1 MTAQEFV
8 RSLRADGMSEEEI
21 RRELRG
27 AGYKTGR
34 ISKLLDSTRARG
46 SADPPPADEAGPAA
60 APPRHVTNDLFSI
73 CQEDSSV
80 SMDDVAASG
89 SLALEEDKAG
99 CLFCIGY
106 VRSCMLVFHQCNN
119 LRIGDIPR
127 HPGHGKRHGRDRPP
141 KALWKASALWW
152 LGRSGR
158 ASMGAEDIDGIDAQ
172 YGCCRQGG
180 CDVRDLWSCILLCQ
194 NVSLNVFFCI
204 MFCQVLS
211 WHQWRCRVIGQ
222 EALSFA
228 KGFLLLRGA
237 SFPSPGL
244 AEPQGKR
251 QRVPNVFSATLN
263 G

>member
-1 MTAQEFV
+1 M
-8 RSLRADGMSEEEI
+8 
-21 RRELRG
+21 
-27 AGYKTGR
+27 
-34 ISKLLDSTRARG
+34 
-46 SADPPPADEAGPAA
+46 
-60 APPRHVTNDLFSI
+60 
-73 CQEDSSV
+73 

-89 SLALEEDKAG
+89 SVALEEDKAG

-106 VRSCMLVFHQCNN
+106 VRW
-119 LRIGDIPR
+119 
-127 HPGHGKRHGRDRPP
+127 HGRDRPP

-204 MFCQVLS
+204 MFCHRTRGA
-211 WHQWRCRVIGQ
+211 W
-222 EALSFA
+222 
-228 KGFLLLRGA
+228 GA

-244 AEPQGKR
+244 AEPPRKR